1 MNKNKKTNSNMFY
14 LATLLVFIG
23 YKYIPAKIQIML
35 PLFLGI
41 YNIGYIVYL
50 IRIKS
55 FWENIVR
62 TLVLSIGM
70 IIIFV
75 AYYKSAFKLDNSF
88 IKEVLL
94 VAGWSFPV
102 LAFTGMVSSKRN
114 ENINM
119 YKKNF
124 ILFIYCLVL
133 AIFCTVIV
141 II

>member
-75 AYYKSAFKLDNSF
+75 AYYKSAFKLDNLTSL
-88 IKEVLL
+88 I
-94 VAGWSFPV
+94 
-102 LAFTGMVSSKRN
+102 
-114 ENINM
+114 
-119 YKKNF
+119 
-124 ILFIYCLVL
+124 
-133 AIFCTVIV
+133 
-141 II
+141 